1 MQHEKSKYELLR
13 EKNILAIL
21 DGDTDF
27 GFLEING
34 ENSNIKVSMPYLSG
48 PMLCDM
54 SNKFGLPVT
63 YAWNGGAQSRWAYM
77 DDLLTHCIQ
86 NGHESDLLS
95 FLFSKGQ
102 FTEKLRGQTPETI
115 DYAYSHIVKAI
126 INQIN
131 GILYFSGNELVQTGS
146 VFVIQ
151 KIGTTISVAAPSV
164 TAIDRRYIT
173 DISERAM
180 KDISDGNY
188 DSAITKSRTLVEEVF
203 CYVIEKKGVEP
214 SESGDMGKLYNQVK
228 QIYNMHQDKDVDK
241 RINGLLSGLE
251 KILSAI
257 AEMRNKAS
265 DSHGVGA
272 KRINISDYHAR
283 LFVNS
288 AMTMADFVLAVSE
301 NASIH
306 SK

>member
-1 MQHEKSKYELLR
+1 MKNQNMNCCVK
-13 EKNILAIL
+13 KNILAIL

-27 GFLEING
+27 GLLEING

-77 DDLLTHCIQ
+77 DDLLAHCIQ

-131 GILYFSGNELVQTGS
+131 GILYFGGNELVQTGS

-164 TAIDRRYIT
+164 TALDRRYIT

-228 QIYNMHQDKDVDK
+228 QMYNMHQDKDVDK

-265 DSHGVGA
+265 DSHDVGA

>member
-27 GFLEING
+27 GLLEING

-131 GILYFSGNELVQTGS
+131 GILYFGGNELVQTGS

-164 TAIDRRYIT
+164 TALDRRYIT

-228 QIYNMHQDKDVDK
+228 QLYNMHQDKDVDK